1 MNESTQAQVILPDS
15 KGGLIVVVTTIR
27 ELYPVENA
35 RVTIFTGN
43 AQNMQTVDFDST
55 DQSGR
60 TKRFILDT
68 PPKSLS
74 LNSGNTQLP
83 YSRYNILIEADGY
96 ISNLYYDVPVFS
108 GITSIQSTNVM
119 LSETAG
125 VNKSPIIFNE
135 SQQFNLQ

>member
-1 MNESTQAQVILPDS
+1 MDEEIRSQVILPDS
-15 KGGLIVVVTTIR
+15 KGGLIVAVTTIR
-27 ELYPVENA
+27 ELYPVANA
-35 RVTIFTGN
+35 KVMVFTGN
-43 AQNMQTVDFDST
+43 AQNMQTVDSDST

-108 GITSIQSTNVM
+108 GITSIQSSNMM

-125 VNKSPIIFNE
+125 VNKTPTIFNE